1 MSMRKR
7 KQSEGEFD
15 ALQEDQPETAA
26 ETAGVEG
33 SEAER
38 SDAAETEVDQRLG
51 DEVSEGTEPASPEVE
66 ALKSELE
73 AHNDRYLRLA
83 AEFDNSR
90 TRTIRER
97 MEVRERAQADFAR
110 QLLETLDD
118 LGRVAALE
126 AENATVHDVID
137 GIHMVE
143 RKLLQ
148 ELEQAGFERVGS
160 PGESFDPNHHEAI
173 ATQPASGDSEAGTVG
188 NVVQPGYRLG
198 NVLLRPARVVVLV
211 DTEQGGE

>member
-1 MSMRKR
+1 MRKR
-7 KQSEGEFD
+7 KQSEDEFD

-38 SDAAETEVDQRLG
+38 LDAAETEVDRRLG
-51 DEVSEGTEPASPEVE
+51 DEVSEGTEPAAREVE

-83 AEFDNSR
+83 AEFDNFR
-90 TRTIRER
+90 KRTIRER

-126 AENATVHDVID
+126 AENVTVHDVIE

-148 ELEQAGFERVGS
+148 ELELAGFERVGS

-188 NVVQPGYRLG
+188 SVVQPGYRLG

>member
-1 MSMRKR
+1 MRKR
-7 KQSEGEFD
+7 KQSEDEFD

-38 SDAAETEVDQRLG
+38 LDAAETEVDRRLG
-51 DEVSEGTEPASPEVE
+51 DEVSEGTEPAAPEVE

-83 AEFDNSR
+83 AEFDNFR
-90 TRTIRER
+90 KRTIRER

-126 AENATVHDVID
+126 AENVTVHDVIE

-188 NVVQPGYRLG
+188 SVVQPGYRLG